1 MANVELERRLRQA
14 VRFELAPEF
23 RDDFRFATFDAKN
36 KALHGAKRY
45 LKWDGNQVIL
55 M

>member
-14 VRFELAPEF
+14 VRFELAPEL
-23 RDDFRFATFDAKN
+23 RKDFRFATFDAKS
-36 KALHGAKRY
+36 KALHGTKRY
-45 LKWDGNQVIL
+45 LKWDGKQAIL

>member
-14 VRFELAPEF
+14 VKFELAPEF
-23 RDDFRFATFDAKN
+23 REDFKWATFDSKN
-36 KALHGAKRY
+36 QALHGAKRY
-45 LKWDGNQVIL
+45 LKWDGKQAIL